1 MLERYD
7 PESAPDPE
15 TWIAADDAERLRLI
29 EEAHRRLGVK
39 LPNEH
44 VHAIIHLIV
53 ENQVALGD
61 ETPAADAVQRVIG
74 EGLTRHDALHAV
86 GSVLMVHMQSLVGG
100 QDDPDSDPHAPYFQD
115 LQRLTAKSWREKFS

>member
-1 MLERYD
+1 MLNRYD

-15 TWIAADDAERLRLI
+15 AWIAAGDDERLRLI
-29 EEAHRRLGVK
+29 EQAHRRLRVE

-61 ETPAADAVQRVIG
+61 ETPAADALQRLMG

-86 GSVLMVHMQSLVGG
+86 GSVLIAHMQSLVGG
-100 QDDPDSDPHAPYFQD
+100 QEDPGSDPHAPYFRD
-115 LQRLTAKSWREKFS
+115 LQRLTAKSWLEKFS